1 MPSKQSNSQKGTVE
15 RVMHEFKNGELKS
28 GGRGPKVK
36 NPKQAIAI
44 ALHEAGASNRE
55 SPAENRSAERK
66 TKAKERKGETAQ
78 AEKEGKRAQD
88 RTIAKGRGAS
98 VRAASLQRE
107 VFDRQV
113 VRSQKPPTVR
123 AKPLST
129 PRPGGAMC
137 PGARRC
143 RRPSSSAPC
152 NAIEAPCRLPRPIPT
167 RPSPAPR
174 NLIRLRRGLS
184 RRPNPRSRMYLRPF
198 RPSNP
203 TRSPAPPPEP
213 IGIPPGGPQEMP
225 VTPTTPQPT
234 A

>member
-15 RVMHEFKNGELKS
+15 RVMHEFKTGELKS

-55 SPAENRSAERK
+55 SSAENRSAERK
-66 TKAKERKGETAQ
+66 TKAKERKGQTAQ

-88 RTIAKGRGAS
+88 RTIAKGAGGKL
-98 VRAASLQRE
+98 RAASLPAAILRPASLPA
-107 VFDRQV
+107 R
-113 VRSQKPPTVR
+113 RLPPVR
-123 AKPLST
+123 AKPRST
-129 PRPGGAMC
+129 PKPGGAMC
-137 PGARRC
+137 PGGRRC

-152 NAIEAPCRLPRPIPT
+152 TIEVPCRLPRLIPI
-167 RPSPAPR
+167 RRSPALP

-184 RRPNPRSRMYLRPF
+184 RRPSRRSGMYLLPF

-203 TRSPAPPPEP
+203 TRSPARPPSRSAFRPA
-213 IGIPPGGPQEMP
+213 GRRKCR
-225 VTPTTPQPT
+225 
-234 A
+234 